1 MTEQLKLQVSA
12 YVDDELLDEE
22 CALLV
27 HRLCADDELQET
39 VRRYS
44 LIGDAIRGDSLAVQ
58 TLLSRRISLEL
69 ADDQESADVA
79 MPLMANNTGSWR
91 RFIRPVTGVAVA
103 ATVATVAV
111 LSLQGPVDHSANGL
125 LPSTTTAAV
134 DTEDGGLLAPVTLP
148 SFNGPSVR
156 NASAVPQSR
165 MDKYLL
171 RHRSYASGVGGQS
184 IMGFRD
190 VSNYVIVPVRVETE
204 KITADKE
211 QNPQ

>member
-22 CALLV
+22 CELLV
-27 HRLCADDELQET
+27 HRLCTDDELQET

-44 LIGDAIRGDSLAVQ
+44 LIGDAIRGDNIAVQ

-69 ADDQESADVA
+69 ADDQELADVA
-79 MPLMANNTGSWR
+79 MPLLANSASRWR
-91 RFIRPVTGVAVA
+91 RFIRPVTGIAVA

-111 LSLQGPVDHSANGL
+111 LSLQGPVDHSADGL
-125 LPSTTTAAV
+125 LPSTTTAQV
-134 DTEDGGLLAPVTLP
+134 DAADGGLLAPVTLP
-148 SFNGPSVR
+148 PFNGPSVR

-165 MDKYLL
+165 MDKYLI
-171 RHRSYASGVGGQS
+171 RHRSYASGLGGQS

-190 VSNYVIVPVRVETE
+190 VSNYVVVPLRVETE
-204 KITADKE
+204 KTAADKE
-211 QNPQ
+211 KNPQ